1 MRPYFEELW
10 GWCREHGV
18 LLFITTVAA
27 YPQLHYMLYG
37 PPAHP
42 IVLPGLAVALFL
54 VLPLWCVVFVDT
66 RDALA
71 RVIATAGTLVALYA
85 PMYWAYATGN
95 RRRLPFQGEVSSPLL
110 VGGLVG
116 LVCVLLASRRGP
128 GGKAIDLASWG
139 MGPGDWRW
147 WGKPVGF
154 LLALIVI
161 FIPITAWLFPEFA
174 EFYPR
179 YKPGRTSA
187 VALLTFQVSMGVYMF
202 CWEFFFR
209 GFMLFGVARYTGPV
223 PAIIIQCYPFYLL
236 HESKP
241 EPELISSW
249 FGGILMGW
257 LCWRSRSM
265 WPSFLLHWV
274 LYSSM
279 EITAFLYRNGYSP
292 GS

>member
-1 MRPYFEELW
+1 MRPYFRELW
-10 GWCREHGV
+10 QWCRANGG
-18 LLFITTVAA
+18 LLFLTTVAA

-37 PPAHP
+37 PPAHVL
-42 IVLPGLAVALFL
+42 VLPGLAVAVFL
-54 VLPLWCVVFVDT
+54 VLPLWASVLLDSREWTARTVATFGTMVAMAP
-66 RDALA
+66 AL
-71 RVIATAGTLVALYA
+71 
-85 PMYWAYATGN
+85 YWAYGDGGRKALMRDGM
-95 RRRLPFQGEVSSPLL
+95 PL
-110 VGGLVG
+110 VYGGLVG
-116 LVCVLLASRRGP
+116 VLAMLIAVRP
-128 GGKAIDLASWG
+128 GTKGQAIDLAEWG
-139 MGPGDWRW
+139 LGLGDWRW

-154 LLALIVI
+154 LLALILI
-161 FIPITAWLFPEFA
+161 GMPIVAWAFPEFV

-187 VALLTFQVSMGVYMF
+187 VALLQYQAAMGAYMF

-209 GFMLFGVARYTGPV
+209 GFMLFGIARYTGPV
-223 PAIIIQCYPFYLL
+223 AAIVIQCYPFYLL

-257 LCWRSRSM
+257 LCWKARCM

-279 EITAFLYRNGYSP
+279 EITAFIFRNYVNT
-292 GS
+292 